1 MPRNLKLIVVGA
13 RFFTGLPCLFPDSC
27 GRTLRKGIFR
37 VTASSC
43 LFNFGTN
50 RHKHMGNFTAF
61 ETKMTA
67 AGMGDAAVR
76 AFRRNYDALLRK
88 ETGMIPEGSISP
100 AVGLPSF
107 DSIATA
113 EAADAGL
120 LSQAVVIKLNG
131 GLGTSMG
138 LQGPKSLL
146 AVRDGV
152 NFLDLMVRQIL
163 DLRKTSGANVRLLL
177 MNSFSTSEDT
187 LGHLEKYRADG
198 LADTSEVELMQ
209 NQIPKIDAATFDPVS
224 WPADPDLEWCPPGH
238 GDLYPALVGS
248 GWLDRLLAEGVKYA
262 FVSNSDNLGAILD
275 PAILA
280 YFAKSGAPF
289 LMEVTRRTA
298 ADRKGGHLAVRKSD
312 GRLLLREVA
321 QTPEEDVEAFQDIDR
336 HQYFNTNSLWLRLD
350 LLKEQLAADSGVLPL
365 PMIRNNKT
373 VDPRDKKSTPVV
385 QLEIAMGA
393 AIECFE
399 GSTAIDVPRSRFAP
413 VKTTGDLLA
422 LRSDAYEVLE
432 NGQVRLAASRG
443 GVPPVIS
450 LSDEYKLVD
459 QIEGLG
465 VPSLVDC
472 DSMTVNGPMKF
483 APGVIVRGKVSFE
496 NADAEIKTVSAG
508 IYENQ
513 RVGL

>member
-1 MPRNLKLIVVGA
+1 ME
-13 RFFTGLPCLFPDSC
+13 
-27 GRTLRKGIFR
+27 
-37 VTASSC
+37 
-43 LFNFGTN
+43 
-50 RHKHMGNFTAF
+50 NFTAF

-67 AGMGDAAVR
+67 AGMGDAAIR
-76 AFRRNYDALLRK
+76 AFRRNYEALLRN
-88 ETGMIPEGSISP
+88 ETGMIPEEEILS
-100 AVGLPSF
+100 AMGLPSF
-107 DSIATA
+107 EEIATA
-113 EAADAGL
+113 GAVDLEL
-120 LSQAVVIKLNG
+120 LAQAVVIKLNG
-131 GLGTSMG
+131 GLGTGMG
-138 LQGPKSLL
+138 LQGPKSML

-163 DLRKTSGANVRLLL
+163 DLRKSSGANVRLLL

-187 LGHLEKYRADG
+187 LGHLKKYRAQG
-198 LADTSEVELMQ
+198 LADASEVELMQ
-209 NQIPKIDAATFDPVS
+209 NQIPKIDATTLMPVA
-224 WPADPDLEWCPPGH
+224 WPADPEMEWCPPGH

-275 PAILA
+275 PAILS

-321 QTPEEDVEAFQDIDR
+321 QCLDADAEAFQDIDR

-373 VDPRDKKSTPVV
+373 VDPRDKKSIAVV

-399 GSTAIDVPRSRFAP
+399 GAAAINVPRSRFAP

-432 NGQVRLAASRG
+432 NGQVRLAASRN
-443 GVPPVIS
+443 GVPPVIA

-459 QIEGLG
+459 QIETLG
-465 VPSLVDC
+465 VPSLIDC
-472 DSMTVNGPMKF
+472 QSLKVTGALRF
-483 APGVIVRGKVSFE
+483 APGVIIRGNVQFSNNGTE
-496 NADAEIKTVSAG
+496 SKTVAAG
-508 IYENQ
+508 IYQNEA
-513 RVGL
+513 VVL

>member
-1 MPRNLKLIVVGA
+1 MDFA
-13 RFFTGLPCLFPDSC
+13 RDQT
-27 GRTLRKGIFR
+27 
-37 VTASSC
+37 VASAQRS
-43 LFNFGTN
+43 
-50 RHKHMGNFTAF
+50 RMGNFCAF
-61 ETKMTA
+61 ETKMTS
-67 AGMGDAAVR
+67 AGMGDAAIR
-76 AFRRNYDALLRK
+76 AFRRNYEALLRN
-88 ETGMIPEGSISP
+88 ETGMIPEESISP
-100 AVGLPSF
+100 AQGLPSF
-107 DSIATA
+107 DEIATSG
-113 EAADAGL
+113 AADPSL

-131 GLGTSMG
+131 GLGTGMG
-138 LQGPKSLL
+138 LQGPKSML

-177 MNSFSTSEDT
+177 MNSFSTSAET
-187 LGHLEKYRADG
+187 LAHLANYQSDG
-198 LADTSEVELMQ
+198 LADASEVELMQ
-209 NQIPKIDAATFDPVS
+209 NQIPKIDAATFAPVE

-275 PAILA
+275 PAILT
-280 YFAKSGAPF
+280 YFANSNAPF

-298 ADRKGGHLAVRKSD
+298 ADRKGGHLAVRESD

-321 QTPEEDVEAFQDIDR
+321 QCPDADAEAFQDIDR

-373 VDPRDKKSTPVV
+373 VDPRDKKSTPIV

-399 GSTAIDVPRSRFAP
+399 GATAIDVPRSRFAP

-422 LRSDAYEVLE
+422 LRSDAYEVLDD
-432 NGQVRLAASRG
+432 GQVRLAASRD
-443 GVPPVIS
+443 GVPPTIS
-450 LSDEYKLVD
+450 LSDDYKLVD
-459 QIEGLG
+459 QLEPLG
-465 VPSLVDC
+465 VPGLVKCGSLKISGPVHFAEGVVIEGDVAITNTTGKRE
-472 DSMTVNGPMKF
+472 TVV
-483 APGVIVRGKVSFE
+483 AGVYKDQAIGF
-496 NADAEIKTVSAG
+496 
-508 IYENQ
+508 
-513 RVGL
+513 

>member
-1 MPRNLKLIVVGA
+1 MA
-13 RFFTGLPCLFPDSC
+13 DFTTFQ
-27 GRTLRKGIFR
+27 
-37 VTASSC
+37 
-43 LFNFGTN
+43 
-50 RHKHMGNFTAF
+50 
-61 ETKMTA
+61 TKMTA
-67 AGMGDAAVR
+67 AGMGDAAIR
-76 AFRRNYDALLRK
+76 AFRRNYEALLRN
-88 ETGMIPEGSISP
+88 ETGMIPEDSISP
-100 AVGLPSF
+100 AVGLPSVG
-107 DSIATA
+107 SIPPVNAA
-113 EAADAGL
+113 EAGL
-120 LSQAVVIKLNG
+120 LAQSVVIKLNG
-131 GLGTSMG
+131 GLGTGMG

-163 DLRKTSGANVRLLL
+163 DLRKSSGTPVRLLL

-187 LGHLEKYRADG
+187 LAHLEKYRAEG
-198 LADTSEVELMQ
+198 LAEASEVELMQ
-209 NQIPKIDAATFDPVS
+209 NQIPKIDAATLEPVS

-280 YFAKSGAPF
+280 YFAQSGAPF

-321 QTPEEDVEAFQDIDR
+321 QTPDEDADAFQDIDR

-399 GSTAIDVPRSRFAP
+399 GAAAIDVPRSRFAP

-432 NGQVRLAASRG
+432 NGQVRLAASRL
-443 GVPPVIS
+443 GVPPVVS

-459 QIEGLG
+459 QIEDLG
-465 VPSLVDC
+465 VPGLIGC
-472 DSMTVNGPMKF
+472 DSLSVKGPLKF
-483 APGVIVRGKVSFE
+483 APGVIVRGVVSFE
-496 NADAEIKTVSAG
+496 NTGSEVVTVAASS
-508 IYENQ
+508 YENQ
-513 RVGL
+513 AVKW

>member
-1 MPRNLKLIVVGA
+1 
-13 RFFTGLPCLFPDSC
+13 
-27 GRTLRKGIFR
+27 
-37 VTASSC
+37 
-43 LFNFGTN
+43 
-50 RHKHMGNFTAF
+50 MGNFDAF

-67 AGMGDAAVR
+67 AGMGDAAIR
-76 AFRRNYDALLRK
+76 AFLRNYEALLRN
-88 ETGMIPEGSISP
+88 ETGMIPEESISP
-100 AVGLPSF
+100 AQGLASF
-107 DSIATA
+107 DEIATSG
-113 EAADAGL
+113 DVDPML

-131 GLGTSMG
+131 GLGTGMG

-177 MNSFSTSEDT
+177 MNSFSTSADT
-187 LGHLEKYRADG
+187 LAHLEKYTSQG
-198 LADTSEVELMQ
+198 LADASEVELMQ
-209 NQIPKIDAATFDPVS
+209 NQIPKIDATTYQPVE

-275 PAILA
+275 PAILS
-280 YFAKSGAPF
+280 YFARSGAPF

-321 QTPEEDVEAFQDIDR
+321 QCPDADADAFQDIDR

-350 LLKEQLAADSGVLPL
+350 LLKSQLAADSGVLPL

-373 VDPRDKKSTPVV
+373 VDPRDKKSTAVV

-399 GSTAIDVPRSRFAP
+399 GAAAIDVPRSRFAP

-422 LRSDAYEVLE
+422 LRSDAYEVLDD
-432 NGQVRLAASRG
+432 GQVRLAASRN
-443 GVPPVIS
+443 GVPPNIV
-450 LSDEYKLVD
+450 LSDDYKLVD
-459 QIEGLG
+459 QLDPLG
-465 VPSLVDC
+465 VPSLLNC
-472 DSMTVNGPMKF
+472 DSLKISGPVHF
-483 APGVIVRGKVSFE
+483 NDGVVIEGEV
-496 NADAEIKTVSAG
+496 EIKNTTPERMIVSSG
-508 IYENQ
+508 IYKNQ
-513 RVGL
+513 AMGL

>member
-1 MPRNLKLIVVGA
+1 
-13 RFFTGLPCLFPDSC
+13 
-27 GRTLRKGIFR
+27 
-37 VTASSC
+37 
-43 LFNFGTN
+43 
-50 RHKHMGNFTAF
+50 MGNFTAF

-67 AGMGDAAVR
+67 AGMGDAAIR
-76 AFRRNYDALLRK
+76 AFRRNYEALLRN
-88 ETGMIPEGSISP
+88 ETGMIPEESISP
-100 AVGLPSF
+100 AEGLPSF
-107 DSIATA
+107 ESIATA
-113 EAADAGL
+113 GAVDMDL

-131 GLGTSMG
+131 GLGTGMG
-138 LQGPKSLL
+138 LQGPKSML
-146 AVRDGV
+146 AVREGV

-163 DLRKTSGANVRLLL
+163 DLRKSSGANVRLLL
-177 MNSFSTSEDT
+177 MNSFSTSGDT
-187 LGHLEKYRADG
+187 LDHLEKYRAQG
-198 LADTSEVELMQ
+198 LADAAEVELMQ
-209 NQIPKIDAATFDPVS
+209 NQIPKIDAATLMPVE

-275 PAILA
+275 PAILS

-298 ADRKGGHLAVRKSD
+298 ADRKGGHLAVRNSD
-312 GRLLLREVA
+312 GRLLLRETA
-321 QTPEEDVEAFQDIDR
+321 QTLDEDVEAFQDIDC

-399 GSTAIDVPRSRFAP
+399 GAAAIDVPRSRFAP

-432 NGQVRLAASRG
+432 NGQVRLAASRN

-459 QIEGLG
+459 QIETLG
-465 VPSLVDC
+465 VPGLIDCKSLK
-472 DSMTVNGPMKF
+472 VNGPVEF
-483 APGVIVRGKVSFE
+483 APGVIVKGNVGFE
-496 NADAEIKTVSAG
+496 NASGQVKTVKAG
-508 IYENQ
+508 VYEDED
-513 RVGL
+513 VSL